1 MLNVS
6 MFRITKELPVVVF
19 VIFGSI
25 IGLVF
30 INSKGPFAGPDMY
43 DAHYKTALAVATGQS
58 FANEKDGTRRV
69 LVGDEDYFRSGGGK
83 CVDITIVATQLLEPL
98 DSDDQD
104 VCIASYDEKLSS
116 NNVSTK
122 AIVAYPPMGYL
133 PQAAGLFI
141 GIHSGMEPIHGQTLA
156 RILNLLVYILLVA
169 LSIKLVPFG
178 KWLLVI
184 LGLLP
189 TSLFLA
195 SSMSPDS
202 LNIAWSIIFIAYV
215 IRLHQRGALM
225 SKKQI
230 GVVAVLGY
238 GLFMLKVAYVP
249 LIILIL
255 GLSGQVLR
263 RPLRWLLVTA
273 IALFGSITYLI
284 WSKYLGS
291 VVSSVDIG
299 LNLNAILHNI
309 PAAIS
314 GVMVNI
320 LFTPYRIF
328 ETNQSIY
335 VLLTVLVGWVI
346 VSQVKTIKRVP
357 INDTF
362 DFFEKHKMQVLGVI
376 AAAGSLGI
384 TYVALL
390 VTWTD
395 VTEYGFFDI
404 QGFQGRYTL
413 PLLPLLLL
421 AYYLPQKTKSKA
433 VNARRSK
440 ANTTTK
446 KTRTGRISK

>member
-1 MLNVS
+1 
-6 MFRITKELPVVVF
+6 
-19 VIFGSI
+19 
-25 IGLVF
+25 
-30 INSKGPFAGPDMY
+30 
-43 DAHYKTALAVATGQS
+43 
-58 FANEKDGTRRV
+58 
-69 LVGDEDYFRSGGGK
+69 
-83 CVDITIVATQLLEPL
+83 
-98 DSDDQD
+98 
-104 VCIASYDEKLSS
+104 
-116 NNVSTK
+116 
-122 AIVAYPPMGYL
+122 
-133 PQAAGLFI
+133 
-141 GIHSGMEPIHGQTLA
+141 MEPIHGQTLA